1 MSTAIEELLHRP
13 GADRVSRLTP
23 LGLRFWDAVDRR
35 FVCDRSLIARARRP
49 GTVVE
54 PTAAVVTTSGA
65 YAFHGLPGLRDIE
78 SGAGDDAFWEA
89 NPPAHELHVELRD
102 LEGRF
107 LPFTLT
113 TRAPISGI
121 LAWQCD
127 GDAFES
133 PHSPASATRAP
144 IPLMSAPTRTVAAS
158 HCAVRA
164 ELWDASDAQESRWRP
179 AAWAVLEVRFGGR
192 LRARSFSDSQ
202 GRVLVPFGF
211 PEIGPEIPI
220 DSPLSAGGPRAPA
233 EFSAELSVRWQA
245 GASTTAP
252 PDLCATL
259 SQTPATLWSD
269 TAKTTPLDTTTLR
282 MSEQVFLGSRDP
294 ITGRRS
300 PRLLITPT

>member
-1 MSTAIEELLHRP
+1 MTTTADELLHRP

-35 FVCDRSLIARARRP
+35 FVCDLALTARARQP
-49 GTVVE
+49 GVAVE
-54 PTAAVVTTSGA
+54 PTAAIVTTAGV

-78 SGAGDDAFWEA
+78 NGAGDDAFWAA
-89 NPPAHELHVELRD
+89 NPPAHELIVEVNDR
-102 LEGRF
+102 ERRF
-107 LPFTLT
+107 LPFTMSL
-113 TRAPISGI
+113 RAPIRGI
-121 LAWQCD
+121 AAWQCA
-127 GDAFES
+127 GDVFES
-133 PHSPASATRAP
+133 PPSPAAATSAP
-144 IPLMSAPTRTVAAS
+144 VPLMSAPTRTVAS
-158 HCAVRA
+158 PHCAVRA

-192 LRARSFSDSQ
+192 LRARSFSDAQ

-211 PEIGPEIPI
+211 PELGPEIPI
-220 DSPLSAGGPRAPA
+220 DSPLSAGGPLAPV
-233 EFSAELSVRWQA
+233 ELVAELTVRWQP
-245 GASTTAP
+245 GASTTAA

-259 SQTPATLWSD
+259 RQTPATLWSD

-282 MSEQVFLGSRDP
+282 MSEQVLLGSRDP